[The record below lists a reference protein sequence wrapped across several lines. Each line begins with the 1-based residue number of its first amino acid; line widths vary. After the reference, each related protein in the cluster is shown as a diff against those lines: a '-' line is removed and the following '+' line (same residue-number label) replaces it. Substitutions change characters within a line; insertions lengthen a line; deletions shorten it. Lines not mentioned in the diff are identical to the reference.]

1 MILQTVSAAPLLIES
16 EALGLPE
23 NEIMPMIEP
32 TTLQAHPIYNP
43 DLDYSIYLTQ
53 PFFFIIFQVLI
64 LLVTVYSVGAEMKFG
79 TAEEWLTEAN
89 GSIVTAIFGKLLPY
103 TVMFILVSIFA
114 NAIFFGVMNIPYTNN
129 FIGINL
135 VSIVFVLATQ
145 GFGLFIFALFPAMSI
160 IISIASMVGSL
171 GATLSGVTFPLPSMY
186 LFFYYASYAFPIR
199 YYIESIQTMLYT
211 EGTILYVWPQV
222 SVLIFFLALPI
233 TILRHLKTTIFNHK
247 YDDIE

>member
-1 MILQTVSAAPLLIES
+1 MTLPLL
-16 EALGLPE
+16 LFL
-23 NEIMPMIEP
+23 
-32 TTLQAHPIYNP
+32 LQ
-43 DLDYSIYLTQ
+43 
-53 PFFFIIFQVLI
+53 VVI
-64 LLVTVYSVGAEMKFG
+64 LLVMVDSVRTEMNVG

-89 GSIVTAIFGKLLPY
+89 GSIVTAICGKLLPY

-171 GATLSGVTFPLPSMY
+171 GATLSGVTFPLPPMY
-186 LFFYYASYAFPIR
+186 LFFYYASYAFSIR

-211 EGTILYVWPQV
+211 EGTILYVGP
-222 SVLIFFLALPI
+222 
-233 TILRHLKTTIFNHK
+233 
-247 YDDIE
+247 